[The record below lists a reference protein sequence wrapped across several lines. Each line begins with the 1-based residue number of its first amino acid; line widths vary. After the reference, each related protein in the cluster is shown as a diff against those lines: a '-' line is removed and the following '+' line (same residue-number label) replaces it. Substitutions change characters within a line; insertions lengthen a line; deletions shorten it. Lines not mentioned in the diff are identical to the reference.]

1 MASIRDFKYKLIKN
15 FFTQEELSILQPYCY
30 KKLLAH
36 TYFPNDP
43 QSLSP
48 SWYNDELM
56 DTLLETKEPLMCKHV
71 GLEVKKAYA
80 YWRYYV
86 YGGFLKDHL
95 DRPSCEISVSACIKK
110 YDNWPLIMQGKK
122 YELEEGDGVI
132 YLGCELP
139 HSRPGIYKGQ
149 GMAQVFLHYVDKNG
163 PFTHHINDNYFK
175 NSNYQS
181 TESPADTK
189 IYKDKR
195 KKYAERN

>member
-1 MASIRDFKYKLIKN
+1 MASIRDFKYKIIKN
-15 FFTQEELSILQPYCY
+15 FFTQEELNILQPYCY
-30 KKLLAH
+30 KKLLVYNKRYDQH
-36 TYFPNDP
+36 TLTPYW
-43 QSLSP
+43 S
-48 SWYNDELM
+48 NDELM
-56 DTLLETKEPLMCKHV
+56 DTILETKEPLICKHS
-71 GLEVKKAYA
+71 GLEVNKTYA

-86 YGGFLKDHL
+86 HGGFLKDHL